1 MKSKYGLAGYLT
13 KVPVRL
19 FRLLSAEGT
28 FSKDYVVDDD
38 SDRLLQY
45 YDLEDDCLRKQVA
58 LRLFDARK
66 CRLDSW
72 FMYNYEETGPHPPP

>member
-28 FSKDYVVDDD
+28 FSKDNVVDDD
-38 SDRLLQY
+38 SDRLLR
-45 YDLEDDCLRKQVA
+45 YDLEDDRLRKQSA
-58 LRLFDARK
+58 LCLFDARK

-72 FMYNYEETGPHPPP
+72 FMYNYEEVGPHPPP